1 MNCPK
6 CNNQLP
12 NDATFCTNC
21 GQNLKEQFQTPP
33 QAPPTTPTPPPPVY
47 CEPPK
52 KSYTGLIV
60 ALISVILAIVI
71 GVGGF
76 FVYSYLSADEEVST
90 SETSSKKS
98 KKAKKEKGKKVE
110 DEEEEVPEKSLTEI
124 VDALISDHALNSSV
138 AVAVA
143 TDDEVHL
150 CNGSSRIYSAWGF
163 YLPVYMAFDS
173 NYPTSYSDYK
183 NDILSHD
190 AGRCNAAANFA
201 IDACGGTS
209 GISNY
214 IHNTLGYR
222 STTIGRKYGDINAK
236 ADNYTNASD
245 AVALLNEFCKYH
257 DYTKLCYDPS
267 RFGVVPPNGATMY
280 AQFGTEDITAKKNL
294 NVFAKIQGAKSDY
307 CIVILTSD
315 GANSTNIINTILSEV
330 HTYMEGL

>member
-47 CEPPK
+47 CEPPQ

-60 ALISVILAIVI
+60 ALVSVILAIVI

-98 KKAKKEKGKKVE
+98 KKDKKDKDKKSDE
-110 DEEEEVPEKSLTEI
+110 DEEVPEKSLTEI

-267 RFGVVPPNGATMY
+267 RFGVIPPNGATMY